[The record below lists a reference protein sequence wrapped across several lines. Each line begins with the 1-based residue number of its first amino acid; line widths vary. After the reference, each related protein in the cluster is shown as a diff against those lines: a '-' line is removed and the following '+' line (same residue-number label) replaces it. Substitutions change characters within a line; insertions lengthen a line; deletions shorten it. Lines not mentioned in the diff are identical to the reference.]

1 MHVLFIFYVHTNTQ
15 ICMLQGIGELF
26 VKAKQENNN
35 SKGPSN
41 DNNLFFSN
49 FPLHASP
56 VLQDINFKIE
66 KGELLA
72 VSGSTGAGKVF
83 LFLFFSTKVISI
95 LRNNIMVLVAARKSM
110 NKTCFNKMS
119 HTHLNLSLWPTRER
133 VCWIFYFIFF
143 NVQGYRLSKEITI

>member
-1 MHVLFIFYVHTNTQ
+1 MSAYVLFIFCVCTNIP
-15 ICMLQGIGELF
+15 ICVLQGIGELF

-35 SKGPSN
+35 SKAPSN

-72 VSGSTGAGKVF
+72 VSGSTGSGKVF
-83 LFLFFSTKVISI
+83 LFSVVSTE
-95 LRNNIMVLVAARKSM
+95 VL
-110 NKTCFNKMS
+110 
-119 HTHLNLSLWPTRER
+119 
-133 VCWIFYFIFF
+133 
-143 NVQGYRLSKEITI
+143 

>member
-1 MHVLFIFYVHTNTQ
+1 
-15 ICMLQGIGELF
+15 MLQGIGELF
-26 VKAKQENNN
+26 VKAKQENN

-83 LFLFFSTKVISI
+83 LFLFFQQ
-95 LRNNIMVLVAARKSM
+95 KSYQ
-110 NKTCFNKMS
+110 F
-119 HTHLNLSLWPTRER
+119 
-133 VCWIFYFIFF
+133 
-143 NVQGYRLSKEITI
+143 

>member
-1 MHVLFIFYVHTNTQ
+1 MSAYVLFVFCVCTNIP
-15 ICMLQGIGELF
+15 ICVLQGIGELF

-35 SKGPSN
+35 SKAPSN

-72 VSGSTGAGKVF
+72 VSGSTGSGKVF
-83 LFLFFSTKVISI
+83 LFSVVSTE
-95 LRNNIMVLVAARKSM
+95 VL
-110 NKTCFNKMS
+110 
-119 HTHLNLSLWPTRER
+119 
-133 VCWIFYFIFF
+133 
-143 NVQGYRLSKEITI
+143 

>member
-1 MHVLFIFYVHTNTQ
+1 MIYVSACVCSVHFLCTP

-35 SKGPSN
+35 SKAPSN

-49 FPLHASP
+49 FPVHASP

-72 VSGSTGAGKVF
+72 VSGSTGSGKVF
-83 LFLFFSTKVISI
+83 LFLLFQQ
-95 LRNNIMVLVAARKSM
+95 KS
-110 NKTCFNKMS
+110 
-119 HTHLNLSLWPTRER
+119 
-133 VCWIFYFIFF
+133 Y
-143 NVQGYRLSKEITI
+143 